1 MKQVLLLILV
11 CFGFTLSAQ
20 DTIPADTSQEE
31 TKHKHKDHAHYS
43 NEEHRLSLGLN
54 VSPGYSFRKI
64 ESRKYSELIHCREE
78 HETAI
83 YTLNGGL
90 SVGYRLN
97 KYFELVSGISYFQ
110 TGFDFSEDVQLSDTL
125 ENEFLIGCEVYY
137 VVDPEIGF
145 VGAGF
150 FDRRFVY
157 YISGYHPAQ
166 GTLNIKIRYHY
177 LDVPVI
183 LRFGVGQ
190 KRLRGY
196 LTTGISANFMIRN
209 DLSITVDNNGNTFS
223 SYQAD
228 GKNLY
233 FLFSSR
239 WNFSALAGAGVSYR
253 LSELFSIGAEFSA
266 RYQLR
271 DLFSKEW
278 RPHPNVYQERHY
290 SATAGVSVWY
300 HL

>member
-1 MKQVLLLILV
+1 MKQALPLILV

-31 TKHKHKDHAHYS
+31 TKRKHKNHAHYS
-43 NEEHRLSLGLN
+43 NDKHRLSLGLN

-125 ENEFLIGCEVYY
+125 ENEFLIGCNVYDAVHPWMGY
-137 VVDPEIGF
+137 IKYGFHDP
-145 VGAGF
+145 
-150 FDRRFVY
+150 RYRY
-157 YISGYHPAQ
+157 YISGYHPSQ
-166 GTLNIKIRYHY
+166 GTLNIKVRYHY
-177 LDVPVI
+177 LDVPLMV
-183 LRFGVGQ
+183 RFNMGQ
-190 KRLRGY
+190 KRFRAYITVGAS
-196 LTTGISANFMIRN
+196 GNFMVSY
-209 DLSITVDNNGNTFS
+209 DETITVENEGNIFS
-223 SYQAD
+223 SYKSED
-228 GKNLY
+228 KYLY
-233 FLFSSR
+233 SISNR
-239 WNFSALAGAGVSYR
+239 WNFSALAGAGMSYR
-253 LSELFSIGAEFSA
+253 VNQSFSIGAEFSA

-271 DLFSKEW
+271 NLFTKEW
-278 RPHPNVYQERHY
+278 VRYPSWYVEHHY